1 MIEISTEDA
10 DKVCAVVR
18 KLLEDESK
26 AYEEGKKK
34 LSDLEAI
41 CVKLK
46 DTPFADTAE
55 KMMNE
60 TVEHFT
66 SKHLENK
73 AELEFVLSLM
83 YTGSEKKA

>member
-10 DKVCAVVR
+10 DKVCALVR
-18 KLLEDESK
+18 KIMKSEAE
-26 AYEEGKKK
+26 AYEEGKEK
-34 LSDLEAI
+34 LSELE
-41 CVKLK
+41 VVNDKLK
-46 DTPFADTAE
+46 NTPFAAVAE

-60 TVEHFT
+60 TVEYFA

-83 YTGSEKKA
+83 YTGSGKKA

>member
-10 DKVCAVVR
+10 DKVCALVR
-18 KLLEDESK
+18 KIMKREAE
-26 AYEEGKKK
+26 AYEKGKEK
-34 LSDLEAI
+34 LSCLEAA
-41 CVKLK
+41 CAKLK
-46 DTPFADTAE
+46 DTPFADAAE

-60 TVEHFT
+60 TVEHFA

-73 AELEFVLSLM
+73 AELEFVLFFM

>member
-10 DKVCAVVR
+10 DKVCALVR
-18 KLLEDESK
+18 KIMKSEAE
-26 AYEEGKKK
+26 AYEEGKEK
-34 LSDLEAI
+34 LSDLEAV
-41 CVKLK
+41 CAKLK
-46 DTPFADTAE
+46 DTLLADTAE

-60 TVEHFT
+60 TVEYFA

-83 YTGSEKKA
+83 YTGSGKKA

>member
-10 DKVCAVVR
+10 DKVCALVR
-18 KLLEDESK
+18 KIMKSEAE
-26 AYEEGKKK
+26 AYEEGKEK
-34 LSDLEAI
+34 LSALKAT
-41 CVKLK
+41 CAKLK

-60 TVEHFT
+60 TVEHFA
-66 SKHLENK
+66 SKHLKNK